1 MRKAPKLSKAVRIR
15 RMLSHGA
22 STEQIVKALGCSKQ
36 YVYTVHGQM
45 KKDLRVRLEKE
56 QVVLVAKT
64 GITPPLPAEIYTP
77 EKHEVPP
84 TLWQRFKAAIGF

>member
-1 MRKAPKLSKAVRIR
+1 MRKAHKLSKATRIR
-15 RMLSHGA
+15 RMLSRGA

-36 YVYTVHGQM
+36 YVYTVHSQM
-45 KKDLRVRLEKE
+45 KKELKDRFDAYKVINT
-56 QVVLVAKT
+56 KT
-64 GITPPLPAEIYTP
+64 GITPPPPVESYTP

>member
-1 MRKAPKLSKAVRIR
+1 
-15 RMLSHGA
+15 
-22 STEQIVKALGCSKQ
+22 
-36 YVYTVHGQM
+36 M